1 MKPSHIGEDLR
12 LRLSSNKSG
21 TVIKACIFDLD
32 GVLVD
37 TARYHFLAWKRLAA
51 ELGFDLTEEVNE
63 KLKGVSRMQS
73 LEIILSLSGISL
85 SEAEK
90 EKLAVKKNNWFAGFI
105 ANMKADEIFPGV
117 KPLLQKLKEEKIKV
131 ALASSSKNAQRVID
145 LLGIKNDFDAV
156 VDGNMIERTKPDPE
170 IFLVAAKKLNMQPQ
184 QCLVFEDAE
193 AGVEAAVR
201 AGMKCIGIGNRD
213 QLKQATVVLASV
225 KDFSY
230 EQLQSI

>member
-1 MKPSHIGEDLR
+1 M
-12 LRLSSNKSG
+12 
-21 TVIKACIFDLD
+21 IKACIFDLD